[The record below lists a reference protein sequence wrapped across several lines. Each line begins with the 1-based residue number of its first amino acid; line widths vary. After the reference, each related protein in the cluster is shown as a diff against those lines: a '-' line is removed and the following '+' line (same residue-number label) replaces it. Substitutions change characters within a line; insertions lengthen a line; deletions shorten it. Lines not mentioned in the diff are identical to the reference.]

1 MIGDKIRNV
10 LDAWRAAVVEG
21 DGIPYPMFEAGC
33 IELRDAARMTDQL
46 EGRPVEP
53 RFRVVASSEVSA
65 PVVDLDAFRGQKP
78 RPVDRPRTPGGGGSV
93 A

>member
-10 LDAWRAAVVEG
+10 LDAWRDAVVAG

-46 EGRPVEP
+46 EGLPVGQ
-53 RFRVVASSEVSA
+53 RFRVVASTEVSA
-65 PVVDLDAFRGQKP
+65 PVVELDAFRGPKS
-78 RPVDRPRTPGGGGSV
+78 RPGNRPRSPRGGGS
-93 A
+93 AA